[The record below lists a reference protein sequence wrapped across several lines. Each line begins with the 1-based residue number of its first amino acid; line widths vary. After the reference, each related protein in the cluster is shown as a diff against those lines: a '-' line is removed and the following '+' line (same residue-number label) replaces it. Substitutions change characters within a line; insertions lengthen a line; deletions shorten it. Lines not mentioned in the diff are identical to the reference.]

1 MKLNKIERLKVQ
13 LSPYDFRARL
23 SQLDLHAL
31 DEAERFYLK
40 NYGIYNI
47 KLRPEAFM
55 IRLRIPAGRIETQ
68 KLRFITTLAQQHA
81 LEVLITV
88 RAQLE
93 LHGLTAEN
101 VLQVWDALYDAGIST
116 LQTLTDNLRNIVTD
130 PLDGLTE
137 TSVIET
143 GPIIMQMQRR
153 FLDKPEWMGMLPRKC
168 NTALCGMRETPHAF
182 MHNDICF
189 MLAQKE
195 GRYGFNLYLGGKNS
209 EAAQD
214 ADIFVQPEAVPD
226 LFKAV
231 AQAYKHHGL
240 RASRS
245 KARLWH
251 LLQEIGMVAFREKIA
266 EYYLHALHP
275 KGDFSVVKQ
284 SAPSEWSELRD
295 GTHAQCIRSR
305 FGAVDIGLLEAAVTR
320 AEHEG
325 LEIRL
330 GIDQNLYLCGVRERN
345 DVKQVTGACDITA
358 CAGSRYCALSLWD
371 IKSETDYLPRDL
383 IEKYHIR
390 VGFSGCLKGCGR
402 HMHADIGLVG
412 LRTNLFG
419 PVQKAARVFLGA
431 LWSGEAAAPARLLY
445 YVVPLEHLDALVR
458 AIIAE
463 YIASGEADFE
473 RFSRNVLRKYREP
486 FLTLWFLA
494 KLYLREEI
502 VLGESEA
509 SLYAQLREHPGFPQL
524 QDDADYMETIRT
536 LMHALWDSPLG

>member
-1 MKLNKIERLKVQ
+1 MKLNKIERLKAQ
-13 LSPYDFRARL
+13 LFPYDFRTRL
-23 SQLDLHAL
+23 EQLDLYAL
-31 DEAERFYLK
+31 GEAERFYLK

-68 KLRFITTLAQQHA
+68 KLRFITTLARQYA
-81 LEVLITV
+81 LEVIITV

-101 VLQVWDALYDAGIST
+101 VLQVWHALYDAGIST

-130 PLDGLTE
+130 PLDGLKE
-137 TSVIET
+137 SSIIET
-143 GPIIMQMQRR
+143 GPIIMQMQRH
-153 FLDKPEWMGMLPRKC
+153 FLNNPEWMGMLPRKC
-168 NTALCGMRETPHAF
+168 NTALCGMKETPHAF

-195 GRYGFNLYLGGKNS
+195 GVYGFNLYLGGKNS
-209 EAAQD
+209 ETAQD
-214 ADIFVQPEAVPD
+214 ADIFVLPEAVPD

-231 AQAYKHHGL
+231 AKAYKTYGL

-251 LLQEIGMVAFREKIA
+251 LLQEIGMTAFREKIA
-266 EYYLHALHP
+266 EYYPHVLRS
-275 KGDFSVVKQ
+275 KGEFSVVKEA
-284 SAPSEWSELRD
+284 APSEWTELHNRSY
-295 GTHAQCIRSR
+295 AQCIRTH
-305 FGAVDIGLLEAAVTR
+305 FGAVDIDLLETAVTC

-330 GIDQNLYLCGVRERN
+330 GIDQNLYLCGVRERKE
-345 DVKQVTGACDITA
+345 VKQLTGACDITA

-371 IKSETDYLPRDL
+371 IKSETAYLPREL

-390 VGFSGCLKGCGR
+390 VGFSGCLKGCGH

-419 PVQKAARVFLGA
+419 PVQKAARVFLGG
-431 LWSGEAAAPARLLY
+431 LWSGEEAAPARLLY
-445 YVVPLEHLDALVR
+445 YVVPLEHLDTLVR
-458 AIIAE
+458 VIIAE
-463 YIASGEADFE
+463 FVASGEMDFE

-494 KLYLREEI
+494 KLYLREDI
-502 VLGESEA
+502 KLGESEA
-509 SLYAQLREHPGFPQL
+509 LLYAKLREHPDFPQFL
-524 QDDADYMETIRT
+524 DDADYTNSIRT
-536 LMHALWDSPLG
+536 LMHALWDTPAK